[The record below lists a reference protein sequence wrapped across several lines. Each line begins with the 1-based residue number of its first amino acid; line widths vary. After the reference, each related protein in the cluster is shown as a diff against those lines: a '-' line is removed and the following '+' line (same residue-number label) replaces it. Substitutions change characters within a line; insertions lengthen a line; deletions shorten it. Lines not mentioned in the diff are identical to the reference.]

1 MFPWLWCWAPQVHF
15 PWSGSVS
22 QDIAP
27 NTDWFFGA
35 IPRSAGQGDVE
46 QAIFNTASYG
56 RQIGLMQEVLLG
68 LVQSPAVKP
77 EAAQAALAELEK
89 VHHEINSV
97 KAAACEQRLAERE
110 ALVRQ
115 LETLRAQDAEGF
127 ALLLRRLSPPV
138 LPAPGV

>member
-1 MFPWLWCWAPQVHF
+1 M
-15 PWSGSVS
+15 
-22 QDIAP
+22 
-27 NTDWFFGA
+27 
-35 IPRSAGQGDVE
+35 E